1 MSPER
6 HDPFVLMTKGSCLSG
21 DTSRDRVEQ
30 QKSLSKKGES
40 KDKLEMT
47 TNKRKSESPEDRE
60 EAKRP
65 TLSESATRMIHRTLP
80 HEKKTKMVRDPD
92 TGRWRR
98 EVVKSGDYFRVSGF
112 L

>member
-6 HDPFVLMTKGSCLSG
+6 HDPFVIK
-21 DTSRDRVEQ
+21 DTSRERVER

-40 KDKLEMT
+40 EDKLEKLT
-47 TNKRKSESPEDRE
+47 TCKRKSESPEDRE

-65 TLSESATRMIHRTLP
+65 TLSGSAARMIHRTLVT
-80 HEKKTKMVRDPD
+80 HKKKTKMVRDPD

-98 EVVKSGDYFRVSGF
+98 ELFKSGDYFLVSG
-112 L
+112 LL